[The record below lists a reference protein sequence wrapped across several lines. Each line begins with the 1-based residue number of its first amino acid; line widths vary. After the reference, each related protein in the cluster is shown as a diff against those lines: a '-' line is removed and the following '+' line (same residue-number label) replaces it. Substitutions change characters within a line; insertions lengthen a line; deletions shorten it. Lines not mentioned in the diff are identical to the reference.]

1 MERIKRKKQKG
12 GCPVIIPKFRQK
24 KKNLKSYYEQV
35 VKVEDNIPAK
45 EIWDTNVPT
54 KIDWIF
60 HDGSTLS

>member
-24 KKNLKSYYEQV
+24 KKKNLKSYYKQV
-35 VKVEDNIPAK
+35 VKGEDNIPAK

-60 HDGSTLS
+60 HDGST